1 MNKLK
6 ATVAFAVLAVV
17 GVLVIGRY
25 LMAVHAATQAER
37 TSACAV
43 LDGQPFEAEAPDF
56 KLPDLQGRQRSLRE
70 LRGKVVLL
78 NFWFTGCPPCVEELP
93 SLIELGRRMTG
104 RPFAL
109 LTVSVDETADE
120 VKSFLKKHGIAERDL
135 PILLDPG
142 KKVAEAYGTSKFPE
156 TFLIDASGV
165 VRQKFIFKRNW
176 TERTSLTCIGTVLD
190 R

>member
-1 MNKLK
+1 VSKLK
-6 ATVAFAVLAVV
+6 ATLAFTVLAVV
-17 GVLVIGRY
+17 AILVIGRY
-25 LMAVHAATQAER
+25 LLAVHAATQAER
-37 TSACAV
+37 RSACTV
-43 LDGQPFEAEAPDF
+43 LKGQPFEAEAPDF
-56 KLPDLQGRQRSLRE
+56 TLPDLQGRQRSLHE

-93 SLIELGRRMTG
+93 SLIELGRRMAG

-109 LTVSVDETADE
+109 LTVSVDETAEE
-120 VKSFLKKHGIAERDL
+120 VKSFLTKHRIAERDL

-142 KKVAEAYGTSKFPE
+142 KKVAESYGTSKFPE
-156 TFLIDASGV
+156 TFLIDAQGV

-176 TERTSLTCIGTVLD
+176 TEPASLSCIGTLLE